1 MTDSDQNITMNE
13 AAGFFL
19 AALPRGESGVS
30 QQEIN
35 KFIRWFGRERP
46 FSGLTAADVENYAEQ
61 LSLSD
66 IDYLTKFKLVKAFLV
81 YARKKSWSK
90 TNLATHL
97 KAKKSSAKSKATPG
111 SNSPLPIPMTRQGL
125 SELETELAALKDER
139 HEAIDEMR
147 KAAADK
153 DFKENAPLHA
163 ARERKSYLEG
173 RIMSLESTFKAAV
186 IINEK
191 GDSDS
196 RIAIGDRVILLD
208 SKSGEELSYTLV
220 SPREVDAARGR
231 ISSVSPI
238 GQAIMGKKQGDTVE
252 ISAPVGR
259 LRFRVKEIER

>member
-1 MTDSDQNITMNE
+1 MTDNGRNITMND

-19 AALPRGESGVS
+19 ASLPTEERGDS
-30 QQEIN
+30 QQQIN

-46 FSGLTAADVENYAEQ
+46 FSGLAAADVENYAEQ

-66 IDYLTKFKLVKAFLV
+66 TDYLTKFKMVKAFLV

-90 TNLATHL
+90 TNLANHL
-97 KAKKSSAKSKATPG
+97 TARKSTSKSTAVRHAPE
-111 SNSPLPIPMTRQGL
+111 PIPMTRQGL
-125 SELETELAALKDER
+125 SELETELDSLKNER
-139 HEAIDEMR
+139 HQAIDEMR

-163 ARERKSYLEG
+163 ARERRSYLEG
-173 RIMSLESTFKAAV
+173 RIMELESALKAAV
-186 IINEK
+186 VIDGKE
-191 GDSDS
+191 GSDS
-196 RIAIGDRVILLD
+196 RIAIGDSVILLD
-208 SKSGEELSYTLV
+208 ANSGEELRYTLV

-238 GQAIMGKKQGDTVE
+238 GQAIMGKKRGDMVE

-259 LRFRVKEIER
+259 LRFRVKEIEP

>member
-1 MTDSDQNITMNE
+1 MSDSGQNITMNE
-13 AAGFFL
+13 AAGLFL
-19 AALPRGESGVS
+19 ASLPSGESGPS
-30 QQEIN
+30 QQQIY
-35 KFIRWFGRERP
+35 KSVRWFGKERP
-46 FSGLTAADVENYAEQ
+46 FSGLAAADVEKYAEQ

-66 IDYLTKFKLVKAFLV
+66 TDYLAKFKLVKSFLV
-81 YARKKSWSK
+81 YARKKGWSK

-97 KAKKSSAKSKATPG
+97 KARKSSFKSAAA
-111 SNSPLPIPMTRQGL
+111 SNNAPEPIPMTSQGL
-125 SELETELAALKDER
+125 SELEAEIDTLKNER
-139 HEAIDEMR
+139 HEAINEMR

-163 ARERKSYLEG
+163 ARERRSYLEG
-173 RIMSLESTFKAAV
+173 RIMELESTFKAAV

-191 GDSDS
+191 KGSNS
-196 RIAIGDRVILLD
+196 RIAIGDCVILLD
-208 SKSGEELSYTLV
+208 SDSGEELRYTLV

-259 LRFRVKEIER
+259 LRFRVKEIEH